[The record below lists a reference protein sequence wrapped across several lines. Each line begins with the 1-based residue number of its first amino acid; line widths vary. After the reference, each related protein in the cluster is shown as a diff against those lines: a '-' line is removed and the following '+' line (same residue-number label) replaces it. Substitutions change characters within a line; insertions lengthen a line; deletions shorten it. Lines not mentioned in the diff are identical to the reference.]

1 MVPYGSLFLTI
12 LVSGINVDS
21 RSKMFCIVQTLPELD
36 DCKVNIDNNVATF
49 EKSWRLQM
57 EILILEAKAQAM

>member
-49 EKSWRLQM
+49 EKSWRL
-57 EILILEAKAQAM
+57 